1 MDNSGE
7 PQRGNSLLTGDL
19 RRTLFFLALPV
30 LAEQF
35 MNFFVGFVDTY
46 LSGHATA
53 DPDFNRRATSAI
65 GVAAYVGWLSS
76 MMFGLVG
83 VGTTALVSRYWG
95 AGDKQAAN
103 HIANRSMMLAVL
115 LGITACAT
123 FYFAAPLL
131 ATAVGMKKAVGM
143 EGERYRIAV
152 RYLQIDAF
160 GHMFHALSMIGAAA
174 LRGSGNTRSPMF
186 ILGTVSLLNLIV
198 SPLLVFGAGPVP
210 ALEIDGIVAGTVI
223 ARCCGGLLMLTV
235 LSRGIRGLKLSLAEM
250 KRGGDNSIR
259 RILRIG
265 LPACADG
272 AVLWMGHI
280 VFLKIINSIGENA
293 FAAHVIGIQAEAITY
308 LPAIAWGIAAA
319 TMTGQ
324 SLGNHNIPRARRA
337 GHEAALQCS
346 VLAGLI
352 SLFFV
357 LGSEQ
362 IYQFMHTDP
371 SVWKTGVFPFRF
383 AGFFQI
389 PLGMSIIYMHSLRG
403 AGDTRYPMLI
413 NLCGTFLVRVPGAY
427 VCVVVLEWGL
437 FGAWFAMCADI
448 LLRAILL
455 AVRHLRGRW
464 VTTKV

>member
-1 MDNSGE
+1 MDNPGE
-7 PQRGNSLLTGDL
+7 SQRGNSLLTGDL
-19 RRTLFFLALPV
+19 RRTLFLLALPV

-46 LSGHATA
+46 LAGHATA

-83 VGTTALVSRYWG
+83 VGTTALVSRHWG
-95 AGDKQAAN
+95 AGEKEAAN
-103 HIANRSMMLAVL
+103 RIANRSMMLAVL
-115 LGITACAT
+115 LGIIACAL
-123 FYFAAPLL
+123 FHFAAPLL
-131 ATAVGMKKAVGM
+131 AAAVGLQGAS
-143 EGERYRIAV
+143 YDIAV

-160 GHMFHALSMIGAAA
+160 GHMFHAFSMIGAAA
-174 LRGSGNTRSPMF
+174 LRGSGNTRAPMLIF
-186 ILGTVSLLNLIV
+186 GTVSLLNLIV
-198 SPLLVFGAGPVP
+198 SPLLVFGPGPIP
-210 ALEIDGIVAGTVI
+210 EMGIDGIVAGTVT
-223 ARCCGGLLMLTV
+223 ARCCGGLLMLI
-235 LSRGIRGLKLSLAEM
+235 LLFRGISGVKLSVAEM
-250 KRGGDNSIR
+250 KRGGDDSIR

-265 LPACADG
+265 LPACVDG
-272 AVLWMGHI
+272 VVLWMGHI
-280 VFLKIINSIGENA
+280 VFLKIINRVGEDA

-308 LPAIAWGIAAA
+308 LPAVAWGIAAA

-324 SLGNHNIPRARRA
+324 ALGNHDIPRARRA

-371 SVWKTGVFPFRF
+371 GVWKTGVLPFRF
-383 AGFFQI
+383 VGLFQI

-427 VCVVVLEWGL
+427 ICVVVLEWGL
-437 FGAWFAMCADI
+437 FGAWLAMCADI

-464 VTTKV
+464 VTTEV

>member
-1 MDNSGE
+1 MPSMDNLGE

-19 RRTLFFLALPV
+19 RRTLFLLALPV

-46 LSGHATA
+46 LAGHATA

-65 GVAAYVGWLSS
+65 GVAAYVGWLST

-95 AGDKQAAN
+95 AGDKKAAN
-103 HIANRSMMLAVL
+103 HIANRSMMMAVL
-115 LGITACAT
+115 LGIIACAT

-131 ATAVGMKKAVGM
+131 ARTVGM
-143 EGERYRIAV
+143 EGEQYRIAV

-210 ALEIDGIVAGTVI
+210 ALGIDGIVAGTVI
-223 ARCCGGLLMLTV
+223 ARCSGGLLMLTV

-250 KRGGDNSIR
+250 KRGGDDSIR

-293 FAAHVIGIQAEAITY
+293 FAAHVICIQAEAVTY
-308 LPAIAWGIAAA
+308 LAAIAWGIAAA

-324 SLGNHNIPRARRA
+324 ALGNHDIPRARRA

-346 VLAGLI
+346 LLAGVI

-357 LGSEQ
+357 LGSQ
-362 IYQFMHTDP
+362 HIFQFMHTNS
-371 SVWKTGVFPFRF
+371 SVWDTGVTAFRF
-383 AGFFQI
+383 VGLIQI

-455 AVRHLRGRW
+455 AVRHLRGGW